1 MRANG
6 FITFFAESLALCH
19 IPDGIYQLYDIILD
33 LEIVTRP
40 CSYVKITIQGNFIAN
55 WHIISDHLEISQ
67 IYYFFWLQIW
77 VHFFRS
83 FVTFG
88 LFRAYNKYLQH
99 SNEFRCEFGCNWSVF
114 VLFPQK
120 NGDFDMESLD
130 NDKSGQKISQSK
142 DRNSRQSKDRSCR
155 QSKDRKSH
163 ISANRFSVRS
173 SETVTS
179 IEPDNMSQISEKV
192 KSLLDHNWNL
202 NWKCK

>member
-40 CSYVKITIQGNFIAN
+40 CSYVKKTIQGNFMAN
-55 WHIISDHLEISQ
+55 WHIISDHLEISL
-67 IYYFFWLQIW
+67 ILYFFWLQIW

-99 SNEFRCEFGCNWSVF
+99 SNEFRCEFGCNWNVLVF
-114 VLFPQK
+114 FHRKMAILIWRAWIMIKVA
-120 NGDFDMESLD
+120 
-130 NDKSGQKISQSK
+130 
-142 DRNSRQSKDRSCR
+142 
-155 QSKDRKSH
+155 RKSANLKTE
-163 ISANRFSVRS
+163 IVVNQKTEVVANRK
-173 SETVTS
+173 TGKVTFQR
-179 IEPDNMSQISEKV
+179 IDFQF
-192 KSLLDHNWNL
+192 DHPKQL
-202 NWKCK
+202 RQ